1 MREVLPI
8 CDDMPG
14 DENMVLMQGK
24 YWNACEP
31 KPTWSTSAPNAC
43 QRVRVFFGSGDD
55 FISRC

>member
-1 MREVLPI
+1 MLPI

-43 QRVRVFFGSGDD
+43 QRVRVFFGSGND